1 MNKYIQYHLASN
13 LYNEK
18 IVFFLSSLLL
28 SDLLDGIS
36 GYFPKSVIFLSFIA
50 YIYLSFYSDKVC
62 NWDIFLYIDS
72 LA

>member
-1 MNKYIQYHLASN
+1 MNTYIQYHLASN

-18 IVFFLSSLLL
+18 IVSFLSPLLF

-36 GYFPKSVIFLSFIA
+36 GYYRKSIIFLSFIA

-62 NWDIFLYIDS
+62 N
-72 LA
+72 